1 MILFEEALEY
11 CEAIVCCYSK
21 WTIVRIYV
29 HVPTPFTWHVAQMVV
44 DLISLVVSACV
55 LNQSHGHWLLTNAF
69 HFAITMN
76 TKLMGELKNPPSSN
90 KIMDENLGMV
100 HELTLLALTIKKG
113 SLLFFILFYFGK
125 IWKKKTH
132 RCCP

>member
-1 MILFEEALEY
+1 
-11 CEAIVCCYSK
+11 
-21 WTIVRIYV
+21 
-29 HVPTPFTWHVAQMVV
+29 
-44 DLISLVVSACV
+44 
-55 LNQSHGHWLLTNAF
+55 
-69 HFAITMN
+69 MN